1 MVVLP
6 CVQVPV
12 LAACSVRACVRVCV
26 WAFRLLK
33 NLVCPS
39 KSALFF
45 SFSFVFSLLFVC
57 LVRSLLLTIVF
68 DSSIPAC
75 SMSSREGFFFCLFS
89 WVVLPRSGLLG
100 FMDRAGP
107 FRHFSLS
114 VVAGWVSGRSTTLAR
129 LSLLLLLL
137 LRWASVCVG
146 R

>member
-75 SMSSREGFFFCLFS
+75 SMSSREGFFLSFLLGCTAPLGVIRVYGPCWPVSPLFLFPS
-89 WVVLPRSGLLG
+89 SLVGLVVVVL
-100 FMDRAGP
+100 
-107 FRHFSLS
+107 
-114 VVAGWVSGRSTTLAR
+114 
-129 LSLLLLLL
+129 LSLAY
-137 LRWASVCVG
+137 RCCCCCYDGPPCA
-146 R
+146 